1 MEDPVLTR
9 DEITSFEELGY
20 VHVSQ
25 AFPRESA
32 LAMQD
37 FMWSELKHLSGIDRV
52 DRSTWANSWRGL
64 NKTGRHGIYKGVSS
78 PRMLGAIDQL
88 LGPGTWT
95 KPAGWGGFLVSPP
108 QVGDEPWDVTA
119 QAWHWDSDPGRHVD
133 GPSGLFIFT
142 FYSHVKPRGG
152 GTLIAAGSHRL
163 ITPFFHSLVPHHLGR
178 KQRGLKRRFSKSH
191 PWLAELTGQVPNSHN
206 RVQRF
211 MEETIV
217 IDDVA
222 VCVVE
227 LTGEPGDAVICH
239 PAIFHARS
247 DNRLDV
253 PRFMRAGGVSK
264 LEEEP

>member
-1 MEDPVLTR
+1 M
-9 DEITSFEELGY
+9 DES
-20 VHVSQ
+20 
-25 AFPRESA
+25 
-32 LAMQD
+32 
-37 FMWSELKHLSGIDRV
+37 
-52 DRSTWANSWRGL
+52 
-64 NKTGRHGIYKGVSS
+64 KG
-78 PRMLGAIDQL
+78 
-88 LGPGTWT
+88 
-95 KPAGWGGFLVSPP
+95 
-108 QVGDEPWDVTA
+108 
-119 QAWHWDSDPGRHVD
+119 
-133 GPSGLFIFT
+133 
-142 FYSHVKPRGG
+142 
-152 GTLIAAGSHRL
+152 
-163 ITPFFHSLVPHHLGR
+163 
-178 KQRGLKRRFSKSH
+178 GLKRRFSKSH

-211 MEETIV
+211 MEETTV